1 VELALGIVSGCSGGV
16 ELALGIVSRCSG
28 GVELA
33 LGIVSR
39 CSGRVELA
47 PGIASFYYSN
57 PDYAAISLD
66 AGSFALRPAAILP

>member
-1 VELALGIVSGCSGGV
+1 VELALGIVSRCSVGVELTLGMVSGCPGGV

-33 LGIVSR
+33 LGIV
-39 CSGRVELA
+39 
-47 PGIASFYYSN
+47 SFYYSN